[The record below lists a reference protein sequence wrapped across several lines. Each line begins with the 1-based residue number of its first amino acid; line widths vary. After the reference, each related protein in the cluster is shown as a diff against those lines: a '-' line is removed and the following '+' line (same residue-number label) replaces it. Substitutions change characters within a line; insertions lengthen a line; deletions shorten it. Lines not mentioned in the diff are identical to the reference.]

1 MSRIAILGWGSL
13 IKQPKR
19 LPLQGGWKS
28 DGPVLKI
35 EFSRISN
42 DGRLT
47 LVIDPLGSEIKT
59 YHARSA
65 RTELDDAICD
75 LMIRERT
82 SKENIGICSKNK
94 EQNCSKNHPNILP
107 VVQSW
112 LDQRDDIDALIW
124 TDLESNYRKKRKVDF
139 VESDALAYLD
149 NLSPICRAHAR
160 DYIIQAPEQTQTKF
174 RKHLQSKG
182 WL

>member
-82 SKENIGICSKNK
+82 SKENIKTILISCPWFNLGWIK
-94 EQNCSKNHPNILP
+94 EMILML
-107 VVQSW
+107 SFG
-112 LDQRDDIDALIW
+112 LI
-124 TDLESNYRKKRKVDF
+124 L
-139 VESDALAYLD
+139 
-149 NLSPICRAHAR
+149 RA
-160 DYIIQAPEQTQTKF
+160 IIGRNVRLT
-174 RKHLQSKG
+174 S
-182 WL
+182 